1 MWKYTNDQLDRSASS
16 RCLRHDGS
24 WNCNFPAQLV
34 VKLFFQKIGTNSMR
48 AFAPCATLAF
58 ALAAGVSVANAQSLV
73 AQHSY
78 DAFIVQPSGTLVARM
93 PFVTIPEG
101 VIRPVQTVQTTHPEH
116 VAPPVRTVQ
125 TSQPEHA
132 APPMQT
138 VQTIQPKHVAPP
150 VQTAQTNQPEHTAPP
165 IARHRTVA
173 SHHVIVRHVATTA
186 SSRTLYNYVAPAP
199 TVRRIVVP
207 VVIVPAPALAP
218 GQVLNISGQ
227 FQCVEGCAGGLA
239 GAAFVTQNGW
249 DLNLVNELGQPTRAW
264 IDWPGHIWAQNWN
277 EGAVYSPDGMTIQ
290 FDNGTVW
297 RRNIELLVLRPS
309 PTGR

>member
-1 MWKYTNDQLDRSASS
+1 
-16 RCLRHDGS
+16 
-24 WNCNFPAQLV
+24 
-34 VKLFFQKIGTNSMR
+34 MR

-58 ALAAGVSVANAQSLV
+58 ALAAGVPVANAQSLV
-73 AQHSY
+73 TQQPY
-78 DAFIVQPSGTLVARM
+78 DAFIVQPSGTLVEQM

-101 VIRPVQTVQTTHPEH
+101 VIGPAQTVQTNQPEH
-116 VAPPVRTVQ
+116 AAPQTVQTIQPKHEAPPVQTVQ

-132 APPMQT
+132 
-138 VQTIQPKHVAPP
+138 
-150 VQTAQTNQPEHTAPP
+150 APP

-173 SHHVIVRHVATTA
+173 SHHVIIRHVATTA
-186 SSRTLYNYVAPAP
+186 SSRSVYDYVAPAP
-199 TVRRIVVP
+199 TVRRIVTP

-218 GQVLNISGQ
+218 GQVLSISGQ
-227 FQCVEGCAGGLA
+227 FQCVEGCAGGLP

-264 IDWPGHIWAQNWN
+264 IDRPGHIWAQNWN